1 MTTPLLQQALE
12 ALEVARDYIAAT
24 TVDIEDGDKIDVAI
38 TAIQAHLSTS
48 QAVKDSLTTERPP
61 YCGTSHCSC
70 VECVVEPVPGDGQ
83 IDEGVC
89 EHCNGAGS
97 VTAMTYGHGPDDY
110 EYDASCEAC
119 GGTGSP
125 DIRDAMK
132 SLPYQPDTVKPHEQM
147 VSRSAV
153 LRLLDLHGITKEQ
166 SNAS

>member
-12 ALEVARDYIAAT
+12 ALEWADNAMR
-24 TVDIEDGDKIDVAI
+24 EGDPIQVNTQAAI
-38 TAIQAHLSTS
+38 TAIQAHLST
-48 QAVKDSLTTERPP
+48 TTERPP
-61 YCGTSHCSC
+61 YCGSGHCSC
-70 VECVVEPVPGDGQ
+70 IECVVEPVPGDGQ
-83 IDEGVC
+83 TDEGVC

-110 EYDASCEAC
+110 EYDASCESC
-119 GGTGSP
+119 GGTGSA

-132 SLPYQPDTVKPHEQM
+132 SLPYQPHTVKPHEQM